1 MEIEVRRCASHIPIE
16 LETKKWQPF
25 KLMHS
30 SSLWGDFNFDTDG
43 FLTNYISI
51 HTKIKTSWLGSFAGG
66 FFQFFC
72 HFFTLS
78 CVKLGKWKT
87 VATSKLSIL
96 KAETCISIRG
106 SSKACICWPRRV
118 SRSYKL
124 RLTRSEY
131 WYHEGCSKGWKKGF
145 EKTLKI

>member
-1 MEIEVRRCASHIPIE
+1 M
-16 LETKKWQPF
+16 
-25 KLMHS
+25 S
-30 SSLWGDFNFDTDG
+30 SSLWGDFSFDTDG

-131 WYHEGCSKGWKKGF
+131 WYHEGCSKGWKKGIW
-145 EKTLKI
+145 KDTANLKEHNVLNLFYSGSHIRFNSVMPLNT